1 MISLVNTYQV
11 LPTCL
16 VLCLAM
22 DIGMNKRSPLS
33 CRAWDLGGGL
43 LGLCGEPVGESAGE
57 SVGSHRPGRHSGTA

>member
-22 DIGMNKRSPLS
+22 GIGMNKRSPLP
-33 CRAWDLGGGL
+33 CRASDLGVL

-57 SVGSHRPGRHSGTA
+57 SVGSHLPGRHSGTA